1 MPPRA
6 RTWLYWAATVWLTL
20 ELVVGGLEDLARGPA
35 AIVAGDRVD
44 VVVASL
50 GYPVYVLLFLG
61 GLKILGAAV
70 IIAPGFLRLKEWA
83 YAGSFFQIAIAAGS
97 HALVGTDLVNLVYPI
112 VVMLLTL
119 VSWAMRPSDRMLR
132 D

>member
-1 MPPRA
+1 
-6 RTWLYWAATVWLTL
+6 LTL